1 MKYRE
6 KMLWMAVGWRM
17 HGLDWIEL
25 HMDPDLSERG
35 EIGGRFRTLHDYYQV
50 RQGLLSTPKRRGWNV
65 DATPYATTPALVSN
79 DARNR
84 EGADPLS
91 KKKTQNYA

>member
-50 RQGLLSTPKRRGWNV
+50 